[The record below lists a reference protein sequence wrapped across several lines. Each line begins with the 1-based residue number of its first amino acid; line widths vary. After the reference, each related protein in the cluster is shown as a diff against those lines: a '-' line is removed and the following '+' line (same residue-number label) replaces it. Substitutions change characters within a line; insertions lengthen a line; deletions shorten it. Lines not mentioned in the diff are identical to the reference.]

1 MKIFDLD
8 GKPITVTNL
17 QEAIAQADL
26 FKHFQHEDP
35 EFKNQDKKLNM
46 YWSDILDKLTKL
58 RKGKSRIVAKN
69 KKPESCRPALGN
81 FEGSAGRQLG
91 LWKQKNTS

>member
-1 MKIFDLD
+1 MKIIDLD
-8 GKPITVTNL
+8 GKSITVTNL

-35 EFKNQDKKLNM
+35 EFKNLDKKLNM

-58 RKGKSRIVAKN
+58 SKGKSRIDAKN
-69 KKPESCRPALGN
+69 RKPESCRPALEN

-91 LWKQKNTS
+91 LW